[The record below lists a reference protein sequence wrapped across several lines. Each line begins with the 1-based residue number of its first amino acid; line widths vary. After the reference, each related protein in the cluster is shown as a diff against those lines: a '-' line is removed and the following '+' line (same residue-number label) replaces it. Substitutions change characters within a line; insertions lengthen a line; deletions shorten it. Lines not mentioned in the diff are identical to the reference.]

1 MANKQVLDYTKKSL
15 EKGYTVEQISTALL
29 DQGWSPT
36 EINEALL
43 KAQETIQQKLAKSIA
58 PPAPPKKSEWSI
70 DLKSLSASQILLYLG
85 GLIIVLAGA
94 IYIGI
99 NWSQW
104 GLVARI
110 FAIFLPMLICYI
122 VGVPMFFNDGYKKQ
136 SVVFLAVGSLL
147 FPFFLTILFKELKI
161 FAQPF
166 YNDFCIAVSFLYFV
180 FYLVSSF
187 IFRFP
192 IWAFLYQGAG
202 LSVFY
207 FLIVFVGAGN
217 IFGRTTMSWLF
228 LVLGTAYLFFSLL
241 YDKSGQKDEG
251 RYSYRFGT
259 LVVAWSF
266 IVLLNETF
274 SNQGYLAYLLF
285 ILGVAYFFFG
295 VFCEK
300 NNFRKYC
307 QAPYFIG
314 AGVIFFS
321 LSRLA
326 SGGTLLKNL
335 TGSAAH
341 YSWDIFNWSSL
352 IIGIVYMFIG
362 WVWKI
367 KILTTRR
374 APKFK
379 ILFDVIGPL
388 FVLGS
393 ILNFGSGGNK
403 PIYETLLLL
412 SSLGFI
418 LGVF

>member
-1 MANKQVLDYTKKSL
+1 
-15 EKGYTVEQISTALL
+15 
-29 DQGWSPT
+29 
-36 EINEALL
+36 
-43 KAQETIQQKLAKSIA
+43 
-58 PPAPPKKSEWSI
+58 
-70 DLKSLSASQILLYLG
+70 
-85 GLIIVLAGA
+85 
-94 IYIGI
+94 
-99 NWSQW
+99 
-104 GLVARI
+104 
-110 FAIFLPMLICYI
+110 
-122 VGVPMFFNDGYKKQ
+122 
-136 SVVFLAVGSLL
+136 
-147 FPFFLTILFKELKI
+147 
-161 FAQPF
+161 
-166 YNDFCIAVSFLYFV
+166 
-180 FYLVSSF
+180 
-187 IFRFP
+187 
-192 IWAFLYQGAG
+192 
-202 LSVFY
+202 
-207 FLIVFVGAGN
+207 
-217 IFGRTTMSWLF
+217 MSWLF

-362 WVWKI
+362 WGMEKL
-367 KILTTRR
+367 KYSQLEES
-374 APKFK
+374 PNFK

-393 ILNFGSGGNK
+393 ILNFGSVGNK
-403 PIYETLLLL
+403 PIYETFLLLA
-412 SSLGFI
+412 SLGFI
-418 LGVF
+418 FGSILRSSRSYLYIGTLFLIIYIFGIGYEYFQDKVGWPIILFVAGLFSMGIGVAIEKMRKKYFITNKV